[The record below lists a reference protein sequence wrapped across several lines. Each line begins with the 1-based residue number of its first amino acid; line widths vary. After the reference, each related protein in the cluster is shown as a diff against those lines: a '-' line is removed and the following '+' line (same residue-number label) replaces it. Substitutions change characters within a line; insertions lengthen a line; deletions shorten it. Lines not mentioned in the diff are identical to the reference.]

1 MLRWFQA
8 LMPREDKFFV
18 LYSQQA
24 VKISQA
30 AGALRRLLDGGD
42 AVPGHAAD
50 ISRFE
55 SEADDITREVLLA
68 VRRSFITPFDR
79 SDVSGLSTALDDSI
93 DQIHRTAKKIALFD
107 MRAFEPAMAQMGDVI
122 VEAAELAGRMV
133 SMLPDMREK
142 NARIAALTVEM
153 TRLEERA
160 DELHDHGVKA
170 LYQAHRTSDAMAF
183 VVGAEIYDHLEKV
196 MDRLEDIAN
205 QISGIVI
212 EHI

>member
-1 MLRWFQA
+1 MTL
-8 LMPREDKFFV
+8 
-18 LYSQQA
+18 S
-24 VKISQA
+24 
-30 AGALRRLLDGGD
+30 RRLAAIVALALASGNAGCGGAAP
-42 AVPGHAAD
+42 AVPRTVSAGGAAA
-50 ISRFE
+50 S
-55 SEADDITREVLLA
+55 REV
-68 VRRSFITPFDR
+68 
-79 SDVSGLSTALDDSI
+79 STALDDSI

-107 MRAFEPAMAQMGDVI
+107 MRAFEPAMAQMGGVI